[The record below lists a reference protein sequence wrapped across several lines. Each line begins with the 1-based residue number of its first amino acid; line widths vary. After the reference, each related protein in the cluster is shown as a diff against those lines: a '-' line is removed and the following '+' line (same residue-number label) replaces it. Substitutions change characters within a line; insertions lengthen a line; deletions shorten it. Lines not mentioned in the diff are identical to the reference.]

1 MAGGSDFRV
10 QESVAPD
17 PGADRM
23 VPMTTLPSRSRMVRA
38 YQERDGS
45 FEGVFVLA
53 VKTTGIYC
61 KPTCPARK
69 PLPRNVDFYGTPAE
83 AEAKG
88 FRPCLRCEPRRDPG
102 APPEWVTDAL
112 ALLEASPGGRLTDD
126 ELTRAGSS
134 PSRLRRYFR
143 ETHGMTFQ
151 AWQRA
156 RRLGLASQD
165 LHRGAAAGDAA
176 EAGGFDSESG
186 FRDAFAKL
194 FGNPPKRHASV
205 GRPPIHARILPSPIG
220 PLLACADDRGLS
232 FLEFT
237 DRKGLPGQAR
247 ALQRHLGTPV
257 TPGNHPI
264 LDQIEMELTRYFA
277 GEPIEFETPF
287 LAPGT
292 PFQES
297 VWDALRT
304 IPRGETWSY
313 DQLARTLGRPGSAR
327 AVGRANGMNR
337 LAIIIPCHRV
347 VRADGTLC
355 GYGGG
360 LWRKKRLLELEQN
373 PP

>member
-1 MAGGSDFRV
+1 
-10 QESVAPD
+10 
-17 PGADRM
+17 
-23 VPMTTLPSRSRMVRA
+23 MVRA
-38 YQERDGS
+38 YQERDDT

-53 VKTTGIYC
+53 VRTTGIYC

-69 PLPRNVDFYGTPAE
+69 PLPKNVDFYGTPREAE
-83 AEAKG
+83 AEG

-102 APPEWVTDAL
+102 ATPDWVTESL

-126 ELTRAGSS
+126 ELSAAGHS

-156 RRLGLASQD
+156 RRLGLASLD
-165 LHRGAAAGDAA
+165 LQRGAPPGDAA
-176 EAGGFDSESG
+176 ESGGFDSESG
-186 FRDAFAKL
+186 FREAFAKL
-194 FGNPPKRHASV
+194 FGNPPKRHTS
-205 GRPPIHARILPSPIG
+205 GGHPTIQARLLPSPIG
-220 PLLACADDRGLS
+220 PLLACADDRGLC

-247 ALQRHLGTPV
+247 TLQRHLGATV
-257 TPGNHPI
+257 VPGDHAI
-264 LDQIEMELTRYFA
+264 LDQIEDELARYFA
-277 GEPIEFETPF
+277 GEPLAFQTPY

-297 VWDALRT
+297 VWEALRA
-304 IPRGETWSY
+304 IPRGETCSY
-313 DQLARTLGRPGSAR
+313 EQLAQSIGRPGSAR

-360 LWRKKRLLELEQN
+360 LWRKKRLLEIEQG
-373 PP
+373 